1 MIGMSKWNHKRTVMR
16 DYNETAHL
24 FDMRYSEEQEAKYKE
39 ALESLEIVSHNL
51 VLDVGCGTGLLFRH
65 VAPKTE
71 MVVGVDISHN
81 LLLQA
86 KDRAEKHPEVHIVQ
100 ADADHLPFRTEAF
113 SLIFAFTVLQN
124 MPKPVETLQEIKR
137 ASKTDAF
144 IVVTGLKK
152 VFSLIS
158 FADALEA
165 AGLLVFSFRD
175 AQPLQCY
182 IAVGVKNLQ
191 PVPR

>member
-1 MIGMSKWNHKRTVMR
+1 MSRWNHKRTVMR

-24 FDMRYSEEQEAKYKE
+24 YDMRYAEEQEAKYKE
-39 ALESLEIVSHNL
+39 AFEDLEIASHNV

-81 LLLQA
+81 LLVQA
-86 KDRAEKHPEVHIVQ
+86 KSRAEQHAEVHLVQ

-113 SLIFAFTVLQN
+113 SMVFAFTVLQN
-124 MPKPVETLQEIKR
+124 MPKPAETLQEIKR

-152 VFSLIS
+152 VFSLVS
-158 FADALEA
+158 FADVLEE

-175 AQPLQCY
+175 AEPLKCY

-191 PVPR
+191 TGQRSK

>member
-1 MIGMSKWNHKRTVMR
+1 MSKWNHKRTVMR

-24 FDMRYSEEQEAKYKE
+24 YDMRYAEEQEAKYKE
-39 ALESLEIVSHNL
+39 AFEDLEVARHNV

-71 MVVGVDISHN
+71 MVVGVDISRN
-81 LLLQA
+81 LLLKA
-86 KDRAEKHPEVHIVQ
+86 KTRAEQHPEVHAVQ
-100 ADADHLPFRTEAF
+100 ADADHLPFKTEVF

-124 MPKPVETLQEIKR
+124 MPKPLETLQEIKR
-137 ASKTDAF
+137 ASKADAF

-158 FADALEA
+158 FADMLEE

-175 AQPLQCY
+175 ADLLKCY
-182 IAVGVKNLQ
+182 VAVAVKNLKKISCSG
-191 PVPR
+191 